1 MFKRIALFVGGAIF
15 SCGVAFAQTS
25 VTGKV
30 VASENGEPVIGASI
44 KVAGTNTGTVTDVD
58 GNFSLNV
65 PAGSKLEITYIG
77 MNPQTVKAS
86 SNMKIALTS
95 DNKTLDEVVVVAYG
109 TTTKA
114 SFTGSAA
121 VMKDKDMSAAK
132 SSLIKSLEGKMAG
145 VNIGASTGDPGADQK
160 VLIRGIG
167 SISASTQPLYVID
180 GVPVSNSDMQSS
192 GLRSQSILSSINP
205 NDIES
210 MTVLKDAAAS
220 SLYGSRAANGVIIIT
235 TKKGKKGSKVAV
247 DFSANLTAQFYS
259 NQSKMKLMNSSQYA
273 TAMAQAALN
282 DGLDPVAYAANYGI
296 DLNAASGTPITVWN
310 PATNQYQNYTIN
322 GRYDGYI
329 NAKKTMRFSDT
340 DWLDEISRTGFSQN
354 YDLSV
359 SHANDKHSAMFSLGY
374 KNNEGVLKYTNFENI
389 SARLNTSWNL
399 NKIVTVGENL
409 TLTYTSQVDCHPMEN
424 ALKMPS
430 IVPVYE
436 EDGKTFAGPVGSM
449 ADRQNPCREQYQ
461 NRNNHLDYWR
471 IFGNAFVELKPV
483 KGLTLRSNFGLDFK
497 TSFINAMTNTYH
509 SDIVNNDIAKTTL
522 SNNNETNWT
531 WSNTAQYV
539 AQIGKHNID
548 VLGGME
554 VSKQSCIDFSAY
566 SEGYALEDK
575 DYMWPNAA
583 TGTMRNSG
591 AKFGYRLASFF
602 GKVNYNWDDLLLASF
617 TIRHDG
623 SSRFGKAHRWGTFP
637 AASLG
642 FRFSNL
648 LKKDWLDDAK
658 LRLSWGQTGNQA
670 IDNNAQFGLYVVDY
684 GLDRV
689 TSTAYDLFLQ
699 GSGTFPSGYRATQ
712 LANPN
717 LKWEA
722 ATQYN
727 VGLDYTLF
735 GNTLYGTVDAY
746 IKNVKDMLINPAYLG
761 ATGEGGNSWQNGPS
775 LRNWGME
782 FTVGYR
788 KTLAN
793 GLGID
798 VNGNL
803 DFFRNKV
810 TYLPATTTGAYAHTS
825 KENLVQSGKSY
836 GSIVGYVA
844 DGIFQNQAEVDKSGQ
859 PNARVG
865 GLKYKDLDGKNGI
878 TSDDQTWIFDP
889 VPAFSYGLNIA
900 LNYKGFDFS
909 MFWQG
914 VYDQDVYNNQK
925 FQTDFWAIT
934 DGGSNKGT
942 RLLDAWNTNN
952 TGSSIPRLSTMNTA
966 DEGRASSYYVENG
979 SYLKLRTLQVGYTIP
994 SSILS
999 KLKMTSAR
1007 VYLSGQNLLTI
1018 KSNSLTCSDPE
1029 NPNWNYPL
1037 STSVS
1042 FGLQV
1047 GF

>member
-1 MFKRIALFVGGAIF
+1 MNNLSRLLMSSALCTVCTIA
-15 SCGVAFAQTS
+15 SAQQ
-25 VTGKV
+25 VNV
-30 VASENGEPVIGASI
+30 NGIVKDAAGETVIGASVMV
-44 KVAGTNTGTVTDVD
+44 KGTKTGTVTDLD
-58 GNFSLNV
+58 GNFHV
-65 PAGSKLEITYIG
+65 ECAPGSTLVISYIG
-77 MNPQTVKAS
+77 YKTQEVKAS
-86 SNMKIALTS
+86 DNMEV
-95 DNKTLDEVVVVAYG
+95 TLQEDANDLQEVVVTGY
-109 TTTKA
+109 TTQRKA
-114 SFTGSAA
+114 DLTGS
-121 VMKDKDMSAAK
+121 
-132 SSLIKSLEGKMAG
+132 
-145 VNIGASTGDPGADQK
+145 
-160 VLIRGIG
+160 
-167 SISASTQPLYVID
+167 
-180 GVPVSNSDMQSS
+180 
-192 GLRSQSILSSINP
+192 
-205 NDIES
+205 
-210 MTVLKDAAAS
+210 
-220 SLYGSRAANGVIIIT
+220 
-235 TKKGKKGSKVAV
+235 VAV
-247 DFSANLTAQFYS
+247 VSTKNL
-259 NQSKMKLMNSSQYA
+259 
-273 TAMAQAALN
+273 
-282 DGLDPVAYAANYGI
+282 
-296 DLNAASGTPITVWN
+296 
-310 PATNQYQNYTIN
+310 
-322 GRYDGYI
+322 
-329 NAKKTMRFSDT
+329 KT
-340 DWLDEISRTGFSQN
+340 
-354 YDLSV
+354 
-359 SHANDKHSAMFSLGY
+359 
-374 KNNEGVLKYTNFENI
+374 
-389 SARLNTSWNL
+389 
-399 NKIVTVGENL
+399 
-409 TLTYTSQVDCHPMEN
+409 
-424 ALKMPS
+424 LKMPS

-539 AQIGKHNID
+539 TQIGKHNID

-554 VSKQSCIDFSAY
+554 VSKQSVIDFSAY

-591 AKFGYRLASFF
+591 AKVGYRLASFF

-844 DGIFQNQAEVDKSGQ
+844 DGIFQNQEEVDKSGQ

-934 DGGSNKGT
+934 DSGSNKGT

-966 DEGRASSYYVENG
+966 DEGRASTYFVENG